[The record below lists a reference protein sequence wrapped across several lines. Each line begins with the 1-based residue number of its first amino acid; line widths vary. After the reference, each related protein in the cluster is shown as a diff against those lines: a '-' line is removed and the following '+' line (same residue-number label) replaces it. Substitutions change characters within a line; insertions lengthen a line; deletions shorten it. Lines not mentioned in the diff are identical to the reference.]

1 MTVIA
6 KSAKTH
12 PAAKNSCG
20 WEEPAI
26 CHDVI
31 RHDITC
37 HDIIYKDFI
46 RHYVKCHD
54 VISYGM
60 TPYCDMS

>member
-20 WEEPAI
+20 WEELAI

-31 RHDITC
+31 C
-37 HDIIYKDFI
+37 HEIMYNDLIC
-46 RHYVKCHD
+46 HYVKWHD

-60 TPYCDMS
+60 TP